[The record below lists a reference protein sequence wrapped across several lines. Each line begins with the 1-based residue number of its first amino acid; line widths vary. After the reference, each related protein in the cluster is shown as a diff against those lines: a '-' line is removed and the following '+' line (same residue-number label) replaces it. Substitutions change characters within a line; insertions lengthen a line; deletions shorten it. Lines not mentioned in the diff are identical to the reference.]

1 MRRHLKV
8 PESLD
13 GARLDAVLAALD
25 PHLSRR
31 RAKALIDR
39 GAVYLD
45 GRRCRLAS
53 RPCRAGAAVEV
64 EAFQSRREEIL
75 PPVEVLWEGEGI
87 VALNKPA
94 GVPAVPTR
102 EAVAG
107 SLLHALAR
115 QRGVPLAALRP
126 VHRLDAP
133 TSGVFLVALEEG
145 AASFL
150 GRAFAEGEVEK
161 TYLAVVEGSP
171 DPPEGTWSV
180 PLSPPREG
188 IVSPDPAGLPALT
201 RYRVLGPCAA
211 GTLLEVRP
219 ATGRTHQIRVHAA
232 SAGHPIVG
240 DRRYGQGVSGSAPR
254 MLLHAWR
261 TTFPLPAGGVRTV
274 EAPVPEAFG
283 GA

>member
-1 MRRHLKV
+1 MRRHFKI
-8 PESLD
+8 PDSLD

-31 RAKALIDR
+31 RAKSLIDQ

-53 RPCRAGAAVEV
+53 RPCRAGASVEV
-64 EAFQSRREEIL
+64 EAFQSRREEAL

-87 VALNKPA
+87 VVLHKPA

-115 QRGVPLAALRP
+115 RRGVPLSALRP

-145 AASFL
+145 AAAFL
-150 GRAFAEGEVEK
+150 GRAFAEGAVEK
-161 TYLAVVEGSP
+161 VYLAVVEGAP
-171 DPPEGTWSV
+171 DPPEGTWSLS
-180 PLSPPREG
+180 LSPPRDG
-188 IVSPDPAGLPALT
+188 VVSPDPAGLPALT
-201 RYRVLGPCAA
+201 RYRVLERRAESC
-211 GTLLEVRP
+211 LLEVRP

-232 SAGHPIVG
+232 SAGHPILG
-240 DRRYGQGVSGSAPR
+240 DRRYGGEAAGAAPR
-254 MLLHAWR
+254 LLLHAWR
-261 TTFPLPAGGVRTV
+261 ATFPLPSGGVRTV

-283 GA
+283 RA